1 MPLTD
6 TLFSNLPIAIV
17 SAVIVRVAISLEPNS
32 PTFQIPVAGSYVP
45 VDVMNFKPF
54 AGQISLTTTS
64 VDASGPLLTTVIV

>member
-32 PTFQIPVAGSYVP
+32 PTFQIPVPGSYVP

>member
-1 MPLTD
+1 MPTAVVL
-6 TLFSNLPIAIV
+6 
-17 SAVIVRVAISLEPNS
+17 AVIVRVAISLEPNS
-32 PTFQIPVAGSYVP
+32 PTFQIPVSGLYVP

>member
-17 SAVIVRVAISLEPNS
+17 LAVIVRVAISLEPNS
-32 PTFQIPVAGSYVP
+32 PTFQIPVAESYVP

-54 AGQISLTTTS
+54 AGQISLTTS

>member
-1 MPLTD
+1 M
-6 TLFSNLPIAIV
+6 PIAVV

-32 PTFQIPVAGSYVP
+32 PIFQIPVIGLYVP

>member
-1 MPLTD
+1 MPTAVVL
-6 TLFSNLPIAIV
+6 
-17 SAVIVRVAISLEPNS
+17 AVIVRVAISLEPNS
-32 PTFQIPVAGSYVP
+32 PTFQIPVARLYVP